1 MEVTA
6 WQRNDELVSMLT
18 SLSDHI
24 QHGRSND
31 AIAVVKTIRKDG
43 GKFHESV
50 ETMTKC
56 VNQLFEQKKREME
69 SMQEKRDDIAK
80 KIPSLESGI
89 GKCEKNIT
97 QHENEE
103 EASRRRESQADDTY
117 QRADRDWDEG
127 EKKAEFQWW
136 YVFVPVVGQVAG
148 ICNIVSGENQMSRAR
163 KDMLDARSDKERAQR
178 SLLEARN
185 KKLTEQSKLDTL
197 TDLAKECEILYSE
210 LHTEVTFLKDAS
222 SFTFKLNGVLQEV
235 LLVTDAALVR
245 TDRLKKMLENFMVK
259 TGVLES
265 RGTRTLLRTVRER
278 WMEVRDLVVNVPN
291 DRNAL
296 IWQEAQR
303 KTALSLGRK
312 ELKEFNHLLSSLKTK
327 LSRGQASDAIET
339 LKGMQV
345 KGAHFEML
353 AQAQK
358 EHSEQREKWIKEE
371 IKRTEKILSI
381 EDQLDSIG
389 YGSNVTELRR
399 EYRHQKKALEE
410 LIEQR
415 KYWGRCVE
423 SVETNR
429 YMMGELRSTL
439 KVCAYVPNVIVR
451 AFKSHSLLQ
460 DVSAIEAGWEALSYG

>member
-31 AIAVVKTIRKDG
+31 AIAVVMTIRKDG

-69 SMQEKRDDIAK
+69 SKQEKRNDIAK
-80 KIPSLESGI
+80 KIPSLKSGI

-103 EASRRRESQADDTY
+103 EASRRRESQADDTF
-117 QRADRDWDEG
+117 QRAERDFREVKTP
-127 EKKAEFQWW
+127 EYQWW
-136 YVFVPVVGQVAG
+136 YVFADHIWQDAWR
-148 ICNIVSGENQMSRAR
+148 SYDNQKSRAR
-163 KDMLDARSDKERAQR
+163 KEMSDAQSDKERAQR

-235 LLVTDAALVR
+235 LLATDAALVR
-245 TDRLKKMLENFMVK
+245 TDRLKMLLENFMVK
-259 TGVLES
+259 SGVLEC
-265 RGTRTLLRTVRER
+265 RGTRTLLQTVRER
-278 WMEVRDLVVNVPN
+278 WIEVRDLVVNVPN

-327 LSRGQASDAIET
+327 LREGQASDAIET
-339 LKGMQV
+339 LTGMQV
-345 KGAHFEML
+345 KGVHFDML

-358 EHSEQREKWIKEE
+358 EHLEQREKWIKEE
-371 IKRTEKILSI
+371 MKRTEKILSI

-389 YGSNVTELRR
+389 YGSNV
-399 EYRHQKKALEE
+399 
-410 LIEQR
+410 
-415 KYWGRCVE
+415 
-423 SVETNR
+423 
-429 YMMGELRSTL
+429 
-439 KVCAYVPNVIVR
+439 PNGIVR